1 MEKTFRTMLHGF
13 MKSHAVLKNMCKKT
27 RKTSAGQNSMAAKP
41 HGFSACQAQK
51 GLWIVL
57 NGEVS
62 I

>member
-1 MEKTFRTMLHGF
+1 MLHGF
-13 MKSHAVLKNMCKKT
+13 MKSRVEKHVQEDKKNKRWT
-27 RKTSAGQNSMAAKP
+27 ELNGSEP